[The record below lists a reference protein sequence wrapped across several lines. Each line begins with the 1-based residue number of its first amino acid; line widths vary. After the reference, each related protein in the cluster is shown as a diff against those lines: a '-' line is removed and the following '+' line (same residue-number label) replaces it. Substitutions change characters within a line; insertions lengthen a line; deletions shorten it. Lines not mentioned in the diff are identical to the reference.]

1 MKNFLLPILLL
12 VTATVFAQ
20 KTDYPKEVTPEI
32 AKKINAKIEN
42 EIPALLVKLE
52 KNNRERTDKFD
63 EGIKFG
69 VDTFKIERYFEEYMK
84 VDYSTAGKESA
95 CNQAADKYDALMN
108 RYYKLL
114 MAKLKPKDRPSLIAA
129 QRSWIAFRDNES
141 KLFDVLCKDAY
152 SGGGTKE
159 NIAMADHYYTL
170 VKERTLKLFEYYA
183 GLYN

>member
-1 MKNFLLPILLL
+1 MKKYLPVLLL
-12 VTATVFAQ
+12 FIASFAVAQ
-20 KTDYPKEVTPEI
+20 KYDGPKEVTPEM
-32 AKKINAKIEN
+32 AKKINADIEK
-42 EIPALLVKLE
+42 EIPGLLIKLE
-52 KNNRERTDKFD
+52 KYNAQYTDKFD

-69 VDTFKIERYFEEYMK
+69 VDTFKIESFFRRSMDI
-84 VDYSTAGKESA
+84 DYSTVGVVNA
-95 CNQAADKYDALMN
+95 CNAAADKYDVLLN
-108 RYYKLL
+108 KYYKLL
-114 MAKLKPKDRPSLIAA
+114 MAKLKPEDRPSLIAA
-129 QRSWIAFRDNES
+129 QRSWIAFRDDET